1 MNHKHYILY
10 AEDDHDDLYM
20 VKQAFHQFDS
30 EIELIHVSNGLEALE
45 ELNHGHQVGKLPCL
59 IILDINMP
67 GLDGRDTLARI
78 KQSENL
84 NHLPVVLFTTSSSEK
99 DKSFAQKWGADFITK
114 PLVYSELENLARR
127 FLHICSSE
135 VSAHA

>member
-30 EIELIHVSNGLEALE
+30 DIELIHASNGLEALE
-45 ELNHGHQVGKLPCL
+45 QLNHGHQIGKLPCL

-67 GLDGRDTLARI
+67 GLDGRETLARI
-78 KQSENL
+78 KQSEAL
-84 NHLPVVLFTTSSSEK
+84 HQLPVVLFTTSSSEK
-99 DKSFAQKWGADFITK
+99 DKSFAQQWGADFITK
-114 PLVYSELENLARR
+114 PLVYAELENLARQ